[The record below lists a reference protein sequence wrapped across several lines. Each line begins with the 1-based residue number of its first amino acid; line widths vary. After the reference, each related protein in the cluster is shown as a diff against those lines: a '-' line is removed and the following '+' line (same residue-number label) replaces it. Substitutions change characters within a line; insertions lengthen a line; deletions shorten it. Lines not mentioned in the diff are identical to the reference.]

1 MKMKTS
7 RELAM
12 EWWNSLPDFSRTKDS
27 KNGYCVVMFTQPRS
41 HHSLT
46 GREIEEIWVKEHP
59 NLVKSADELDV
70 LLDEIFSK
78 PINK

>member
-1 MKMKTS
+1 MHKKTS

-12 EWWNSLPDFSRTKDS
+12 EWWNSLPDFSRTEDS

-70 LLDEIFSK
+70 LLDDIFSK